1 MSNTVRPIP
10 QSVSLDSIE
19 SFGNEFTIKWS
30 GYQSSD
36 FKSYILYRSLDTSM
50 SDKVAIY
57 TSYSSQD
64 TSYFSIENDYGTIAA
79 KATVFNSWWL
89 EFSLFVL
96 VSISFLLSFSL

>member
-10 QSVSLDSIE
+10 QSVSLDSID

-36 FKSYILYRSLDTSM
+36 FKSYKLYRSLDASM
-50 SDKVAIY
+50 TDKVAIY

-64 TSYFSIENDYGTIAA
+64 TSYFSIENDTI
-79 KATVFNSWWL
+79 FL
-89 EFSLFVL
+89 RIGFIQCF
-96 VSISFLLSFSL
+96 VSICLGKSS